1 MTQHLSPLREAIA
14 SLETVWGAADDATQ
28 LSRAQLVAANDA
40 IGLLQRRVDAVHAEV
55 AAGIAHESR
64 PELGAGSLAKEHGFR
79 TPAKLIA
86 ATAGGSTGDALRLV
100 KVGEATATRT
110 NLVGDRLPSRYP
122 AVQAAIAAGALSA
135 QVAALIIGMLERV
148 RVAAGAARVSEGE
161 QVLVAQVP
169 GLAIDDVR
177 RLILRAE
184 AWLDPD
190 GVPPRE
196 EELREKRSAR
206 MWERDGLFHLEF
218 VADAAT
224 AAPVKAAVRGYVTAM
239 FAARTN
245 AIDADAPDADRRP
258 VEQLQADGL
267 SLICAQALERTG
279 GVPLA
284 GATVVVRVGLEDL
297 ASATGSAFLDGTD
310 QPISISSARRMA
322 ADGGVIPWVLGGGGE
337 VLDWGRGRRLFSR
350 TQKLALTER
359 DGGCAMCA
367 LPPEM
372 TKVHHIDWWQRDDGR
387 TDLRNGVLL
396 CETCHHRI
404 HDNGWEIRVDG
415 TGVAARVWFIPPPM
429 VDLHRTPRLG
439 GRARFDVPRHEA
451 ARREGAWREGVG
463 CEGAGRERVG
473 RAPVAVQGVGQ
484 PA

>member
-1 MTQHLSPLREAIA
+1 MTNHLSPLREAVA
-14 SLETVWGAADDATQ
+14 TLDAVWGAAGDATE
-28 LSRAQLVAANDA
+28 LSRAQLVAANEA
-40 IGLLQRRVDAVHAEV
+40 IGLLQRRVAAVHAEV

-86 ATAGGSTGDALRLV
+86 ATTGGSTGDALRLV

-122 AVQAAIAAGALSA
+122 VVQAALAAGALSA
-135 QVAALIIGMLERV
+135 QVAALIIGLFDRV
-148 RVAAGAARVSEGE
+148 RISAGPARVADGE
-161 QVLVAQVP
+161 RVLVAQAP
-169 GLAIDDVR
+169 GLSIDDVR
-177 RLILRAE
+177 RLIQRAE

-190 GVPPRE
+190 GLPPRE
-196 EELREKRSAR
+196 DELREKRSAR
-206 MWERDGLFHLEF
+206 MWERDGLFHLEL
-218 VADAAT
+218 VADAVT
-224 AAPVKAAVRGYVTAM
+224 AAPVKAAVRGYMTAM
-239 FAARTN
+239 FAARTD
-245 AIDADAPDADRRP
+245 AIDPNAPDADRRS

-267 SLICAQALERTG
+267 SLICAQALEHTG

-284 GATVVVRVGLEDL
+284 GATVVVRVSL
-297 ASATGSAFLDGTD
+297 AELTSGAGSALLDGAD
-310 QPISISSARRMA
+310 QPIRIASARRMA
-322 ADGGVIPWVLGGGGE
+322 ADGGVIPWVLGGAGE

-372 TKVHHIDWWQRDDGR
+372 TKVHHIDWWQRDEGR
-387 TDLRNGVLL
+387 TDLNNGVLL

-415 TGVAARVWFIPPPM
+415 TGIAAKVWFIPPPM
-429 VDLHRTPRLG
+429 VDPLRTARLG
-439 GRARFDVPRHEA
+439 GRARFDVPRFDAQGEGEVEVEVGGSGETPVL
-451 ARREGAWREGVG
+451 ARG
-463 CEGAGRERVG
+463 
-473 RAPVAVQGVGQ
+473 
-484 PA
+484 